1 MVASLRRQ
9 SAVFAFV
16 FAAVFFPT
24 LASAATADFRALI
37 DIDNNAST
45 GCTEGGMHGVEQ
57 IFVTRVTTSG
67 TTAQVTRTYRQVC
80 SAGVFGAPLDL
91 DLAARPAG
99 YNSPSG
105 LLLAESRLAFI
116 AVAPGSSTP
125 SGLRWG
131 FDVTD
136 GVSTQTVLNKPNG
149 NPIIYP
155 STLRRHSVGGSGART
170 FILDG
175 LGTDWANINPLVQ
188 GVATAGSVATR
199 ILKIYVYA
207 NTGDDFLY
215 FRFDG
220 FLDNNGPFAQDDL
233 YGRKPGEGLNIAA
246 PGVLSNDGDGQ
257 GKPLTAQPVS
267 PAEHGTVVLNPDG
280 SFTYAPDDPAS
291 LTSDKFDYKASNGT
305 KESNVARVTVVVS
318 VNPSQ
323 PVVAADDAYSTPED
337 TTLNVAAPGVL
348 QNDNDPDGQGI
359 SATLLTN
366 PTHGTVTLAGN
377 GAFTYIPNPNFN
389 GLDSFTYRVSD
400 GTSTDDATV
409 TITITNVNDAP
420 KANNVNRTTNE
431 ETPVSVTL
439 SATDTEPGTLT
450 YNVGSPSHGVLSG
463 TAPNLTYTPN
473 ANFFGTDT
481 FTYTVTDSGGK
492 VSNVA
497 TVTITVVNVN
507 DAPSFACGPSV
518 LADSSAG
525 AASFVNWATGI
536 TAGPNEGAQ
545 ALTFEITG
553 NTNTGLFSVQPA
565 VSSNGTLSF
574 TPVAGAS
581 GSSSIT
587 IRLRDDGGTANGGVD
602 VSASCSFTITVDAS
616 PAVTSTSPTNGATNA
631 AASTNV
637 VVTFSENVT
646 LSAGWLSITCGVTTI
661 TDANGVVSGGPAVYT
676 FNPTSDLPAG
686 STCNATVFA
695 AQVADNDAN
704 DPPNNMA
711 ANYNF
716 SFTTDAAPSVSSTT
730 PANGATGVTTNA
742 NVVVNFSE
750 SVNASGAS
758 FTISC
763 ATSGAHTFATSAS
776 PSGTFTLDPA
786 VDFTQGETC
795 TVTVLAAG
803 VTDADANDP
812 PDNMLANYVF
822 SFTADAAPSVTA
834 VTPVNGATNVATNTN
849 LTVTFSE
856 PVTITNSSVTISCAN
871 TGAHTVAVSGG
882 PTTWTV
888 DPTADFGNGELCTAT
903 VLAAQV
909 ADNDGNDPPD
919 GLLANFVWSFTTDN
933 PPSVTATT
941 PTNASTTFPST
952 NLTVTF
958 DEAVN
963 ATGSSFTISCTTSG
977 AHTFALSGGPTTF
990 TLDPTVDFTGG
1001 ETCTV
1006 TVVAAQVTDADAGDP
1021 PDNMVANYVFS
1032 FGVDAAP
1039 SVSSTTPAN
1048 SATQVPANANVVV
1061 NFSESVNASGA
1072 SFDVNCA
1079 TSGAHTFATSASPSA
1094 TFTLDPTADFTQ
1106 GETCTVTVFA
1116 AGVTDVDAFDP
1127 PDNMQAN
1134 YVFSFTVDAAPSVT
1148 TTTPAN
1154 GATDIGG
1161 ATNVTI
1167 NFSESVNATVASFDI
1182 TCGTSGT
1189 HTFTTSATPSAA
1201 FTLDPTTDFTQGETC
1216 TVTAFAAG
1224 ITDADAFDPP
1234 DNMLANYVFSF
1245 TIDAAPSVTAVT
1257 PLDTATNVATNTNL
1271 TVTFSEPVTIT
1282 NSSVTISCANTGAH
1296 TVAVSGG
1303 PTTWTVDPTS
1313 DFGNGELCTATV
1325 LAAQV
1330 SDNDGND
1337 PPDNMLANFVWTFT
1351 TDNPPGVSATTP
1363 TNASTNSPSTNVD
1376 ITFDEAV
1383 NATAS
1388 SFTISCTTSG
1398 THTFALSGG
1407 PTTWTLNPDSD
1418 FTGGETCTVTVV
1430 AAQVTDSDAGDPPD
1444 NMVANYVFSFG
1455 IDAAPTVV
1463 STTPTNGA
1471 TDQPTNTAITINYSE
1486 AVNASGTAY
1495 TITCPSTRA
1504 FTLGGNGTATHT
1516 LTPTINLPP
1525 GATCTVNILATEI
1538 TDVDSND
1545 PPDTMAA
1552 NYSFSFSLD
1561 QAPFITATSPNDGS
1575 TGIATNTN
1583 IQITWNESVTLSSA
1597 GISCATSGSHTSTIT
1612 GNPGS
1617 VSTIDPD
1624 TDFVPNELCT
1634 VTILNTSVSDT
1645 DTNDPP
1651 DNMGPTYSFQFTT
1664 DAQPSVSSVTPT
1676 DTSTGIATNTNL
1688 TVTFSEAVTI
1698 TNSSVTVNC
1707 ANTGAHTVTVS
1718 GGPTTWTV
1726 DPDTDFGNG
1735 ELCTATVLAAGVA
1748 DNDSGDPP
1756 DNMAANF
1763 VWTFT
1768 TDNPP
1773 SVTATTPT
1781 NSSVSFPA
1789 TNVTVTFDEA
1799 VNATGSSFTISCT
1812 SSGSHA
1818 FSLSGGPT
1826 TWTLDPTVDFTGGE
1840 TCTVTVVAAQVTDV
1854 DAGDPPD
1861 NMVTDYVFSFGID
1874 SAPTV
1879 LSTSPTNSLTP
1890 DQASNVNIVIT
1901 YDEPVTASGTAYT
1914 IICTNPVP
1922 PPFPS
1927 NRPFVLSGNGTAVHT
1942 LDPNTNLPA
1951 GKDCTVSILAS
1962 QITDVDTNDPPD
1974 NMAADYNFAFHV
1986 DANPQI
1992 VSTNPVD
1999 GSTVS
2004 TNTNIGITWTEPVNM
2019 TTVNISCATSGSH
2032 TSVLSTSDNITW
2044 TVNPDTDF
2052 TPGELCTIQVL
2063 SASVTDVDTADP
2075 PDNPGPDI
2083 SWQYTVDST
2092 PAVTT
2097 TTPANLAV
2105 QQANNANIT
2114 VNFNESVNATTSSF
2128 TISCA
2133 TSGTHTFGLSSSPSA
2148 SFTLDP
2154 DTDYTNG
2161 EVCTVTVVAA
2171 QITDVDSADPP
2182 DNMAANYVF
2191 TFTVDTPP
2199 AVTTTTPTEGSSTV
2213 SPGATITINF
2223 DESVNATTSS
2233 FTINCGGNQPYTLSA
2248 SPSASFTLTP
2258 TSLLPATSCT
2268 VTVIAAQITD
2278 ADAGDPP
2285 DNMVT
2290 DFTLNFTVNTPPTA
2304 KDDIE
2309 NALGNLTLTVS
2320 DANGVISDGGNDDDD
2335 GVGANDATDGL
2346 DFDPDAGSSI
2356 TIQTLGPLTGSAGG
2370 TLTFTSGGG
2379 YTYHS
2384 QAGDQNVDDVFTYT
2398 IVDNNGATDTGQ
2410 LTIHVGPRY
2419 LFVDAN
2425 FGGAPK
2431 DGRDTNPFQ
2440 TLQQA
2445 QAGSAANDTF
2455 VVRQGSYT
2463 DFITLQAGQSMYGDG
2478 AAAAL
2483 TTTFNGDS
2491 FTVLTP
2497 SGTHPALRRSTA
2509 GSTITLATNN
2519 ALRGIDISASSGG
2532 YAVAGTSF
2540 GTLTVDQNVRIGVST
2555 VNNGGALNLDT
2566 GTVAGAG
2573 FSNVSASAPAVFG
2586 LRLVALAGS
2595 LNMAAG
2601 TITNATSGN
2610 LVSGGAGSV
2619 SYGGNISHNTA
2630 ASRIVDITAK
2640 TGGTVTF
2647 SGSLSSTGGGLFVH
2661 ANTGG
2666 TFNFS
2671 GNAVGSKTFNT
2682 GANSPGVELLT
2693 NTGATINF
2701 PNGFLDID
2709 TTTAIG
2715 FTATGGGTLSIGGT
2729 NNTID
2734 TNGAAANALI
2744 INGVTVTGT
2753 ATFATINSTGATTG
2767 ISLTSLGNGN
2777 VTVNGGAIN
2786 GGTTGV
2792 NLTTLGTS
2800 NTTLANVSIGNVTP
2814 PTGTAINGST
2824 FGTLTVNTVAVTGA
2838 AAHLNLVT
2846 GAVNGTF
2853 SSVNGTINGNSD
2865 PIILSGITGSFT
2877 VTAGTVTKGGG
2888 TAHSALQVI
2897 GGTATIN
2904 WNGALSDSTAAP
2916 VVIISGTN
2924 TGNITFGGNVTGSVD
2939 GADITLDDADG
2950 SYAFNGTN
2958 ALTTGAGIDIR
2969 NGSGGTVS
2977 FSTNTSVTNGLVD
2990 ATDNACF
2997 RVDASAP
3004 NVTYSGSLTK
3014 NGAVTGRLVDIQ
3026 GQSGGTIT
3034 FQTGTLSATSTSGT
3048 STGIGLDNADGT
3060 VNFNGTNTL
3069 NGGNAGVDII
3079 TGSSGTFSFSSNTAI
3094 TNPTGTAFNVSGS
3107 SPNVTYSGT
3116 ITQNTAAQR
3125 AIDYTTLGGGTSTF
3139 SAAIGSTGG
3148 AGVSIEGTAGTVNI
3162 SGQLTLS
3169 GAASVYKACNGT
3181 CAAPAGT
3188 GLTVSLSNANN
3199 TLGSPT
3205 AATATGVTINRATI
3219 GAAGVQFDTVN
3230 VNGGTNGI
3238 LLSNTGATAG
3248 FTINGTGSADSGG
3261 TIQNTTGDSIS
3272 ITAVRSVTLNEMQ
3285 ITSAG
3290 DNAIDATTVTN
3301 GLTIDSCD
3309 FTTSANT
3316 GILGNTITG
3325 FNYQNGST
3333 MTGAG
3338 NAANEYGISITDLFG
3353 TNSISSSSVTG
3364 SAVIN
3369 VFITNNNSTAGT
3381 LNITNSTLNNVAVAT
3396 GGDGVSIVGNNSSN
3410 LTVNLTGANN
3420 LNNNQGD
3427 GLQVSANNT
3436 STVNVTVSG
3445 ATSNYNANLGS
3456 AVNIAAANSAV
3467 ITATVSGFTG
3477 VSTGT
3482 SAANGLNVINIQN
3495 FDTSTINATV
3505 SNVTVTGLGNN
3516 ASGIRVIQEGN
3527 GTINTTLSSNNI
3539 SGMAANGIVA
3549 QARAGTL
3556 GNGHLNM
3563 TVNNNTVNLAAAAA
3577 LDAISIESGSSAG
3590 GDTNTICLNMFSNN
3604 STSAGA
3610 GPQSGYRLRQRTGTT
3625 FNLQNF
3631 AGNGALAAD
3640 ITTWVNTTKSNT
3652 GTTDIVIGTAFSN
3665 APANCPTP

>member
-1 MVASLRRQ
+1 MQMVASLRRQ

-16 FAAVFFPT
+16 FAAVFSPT
-24 LASAATADFRALI
+24 IASAATADFRALI

-57 IFVTRVTTSG
+57 IFVTRVTTTG

-91 DLAARPAG
+91 DLVARPAG

-105 LLLAESRLAFI
+105 LLLAESRLAFM
-116 AVAPGSSTP
+116 AVAPGASTP

-136 GVSTQTVLNKPNG
+136 GVSTQSVLNKPNG

-170 FILDG
+170 FVLDG

-220 FLDNNGPFAQDDL
+220 FLDNNGPFAQDDV
-233 YGRKPGEGLNIAA
+233 YGRKPNEGLNIAA

-323 PVVAADDAYSTPED
+323 PVVAGDDAYSTPED

-366 PTHGTVTLAGN
+366 PTHGSVTLAGN

-389 GLDSFTYRVSD
+389 GTDSFTYRVSD
-400 GTSTDDATV
+400 GTSNDDATV
-409 TITITNVNDAP
+409 TITVSNVNDAP
-420 KANNVNRTTNE
+420 KANNVTRTTNE

-450 YNVGSPSHGVLSG
+450 YNVGAPSHGVLSG

-473 ANFFGTDT
+473 ANYFGPDS

-497 TVTITVVNVN
+497 TVNITVVNVN
-507 DAPSFACGPSV
+507 DAPSFACGPAVS
-518 LADSSAG
+518 ADSTAG
-525 AASFVNWATGI
+525 AASFLNWATGI
-536 TAGPNEGAQ
+536 TAGPNEASQ
-545 ALTFEITG
+545 TLTFEITA
-553 NTNTGLFSVQPA
+553 NTNPGLFSAQPA
-565 VSSNGTLSF
+565 VSSNGTLTF
-574 TPVAGAS
+574 TPVVNAS
-581 GSSSIT
+581 GSSNIT

-602 VSASCSFTITVDAS
+602 VSTSCSFTITVDAP
-616 PAVTSTSPTNGATNA
+616 PAVSSTSPVNGATNA
-631 AASTNV
+631 ATSTNV

-676 FNPTSDLPAG
+676 FNPTADLPAG

-716 SFTTDAAPSVSSTT
+716 SFTTDAPPSVSSTT

-750 SVNASGAS
+750 SVNATGAS
-758 FTISC
+758 FTVSC
-763 ATSGAHTFATSAS
+763 ATSGAHTFTPSAG
-776 PSGTFTLDPA
+776 PSATFTLDPTI
-786 VDFTQGETC
+786 DFTQGETC

-822 SFTADAAPSVTA
+822 SFTVDAAPSVTA

-919 GLLANFVWSFTTDN
+919 GLLANFVWSFTTDT

-952 NLTVTF
+952 NITVTF

-963 ATGSSFTISCTTSG
+963 AIGSSFTISCTTSG
-977 AHTFALSGGPTTF
+977 SHTFALSGGPTTF

-1021 PDNMVANYVFS
+1021 PDNMAANYVFS

-1039 SVSSTTPAN
+1039 AVTSTTPTNGAPQVASN
-1048 SATQVPANANVVV
+1048 SDVTV
-1061 NFSESVNASGA
+1061 NFSESVNASGSSFTVSCATSGSHTFTTSASPNTTFTLNPNTDFTPGELCTVTVVAAQVTDVDAFDPPDNMLADYVFTFTVDAAPSVSSTTPVNGATDIGAATNVTVNFSESVNATGASFGITCGTSGAHTFSTSSSPSASFTLDPTADFTAGETCTVTVFAAGITDADSFDPPDNMLADYVFSFTIDVAPAVTAVTPLDTSTNVATNTNLSVTFSEPVTITNSSVTINCANTGAHTVAVSGGPTTWTIDPSTDFGNGELCTATVLAAQVSDSDTNDPPDNMLANFVWSFTTDNPPSVSATTPTNASTTFPSTNVTVTFDEAVNATGSSFTISCTTSGAHTFSLSGGPTTFTLDPDSDFTGGETCTVTVVAAQVTDADAGDPPDNMVTDYVFSFGIDAAPAVTTTTPTNGAPQVASNSDVTVNFSESVNASGSSFTISCATSGSHTFTTSASPNTTFTLNPNTDFTPGELCTVTVVAAQVTDVDAFDPPDNMLADYVFSFTIDQVPSVSSTTPLNGATDIGAATNVTVNFSESVNATGA
-1072 SFDVNCA
+1072 SFDITCA
-1079 TSGAHTFATSASPSA
+1079 TSGAHTFSTSASPSA
-1094 TFTLDPTADFTQ
+1094 TFTLDPTSDFTS

-1116 AGVTDVDAFDP
+1116 AGV
-1127 PDNMQAN
+1127 
-1134 YVFSFTVDAAPSVT
+1134 
-1148 TTTPAN
+1148 
-1154 GATDIGG
+1154 
-1161 ATNVTI
+1161 
-1167 NFSESVNATVASFDI
+1167 
-1182 TCGTSGT
+1182 
-1189 HTFTTSATPSAA
+1189 
-1201 FTLDPTTDFTQGETC
+1201 
-1216 TVTAFAAG
+1216 
-1224 ITDADAFDPP
+1224 TDADAFDPP
-1234 DNMLANYVFSF
+1234 DNMLANYIFSF
-1245 TIDAAPSVTAVT
+1245 TIDVAPSVTAVT

-1271 TVTFSEPVTIT
+1271 SVTFSEPVTIT
-1282 NSSVTISCANTGAH
+1282 NSSVTINCANTGAH

-1330 SDNDGND
+1330 SDSDTND
-1337 PPDNMLANFVWTFT
+1337 PPDNMLANFVW
-1351 TDNPPGVSATTP
+1351 S
-1363 TNASTNSPSTNVD
+1363 
-1376 ITFDEAV
+1376 
-1383 NATAS
+1383 
-1388 SFTISCTTSG
+1388 
-1398 THTFALSGG
+1398 
-1407 PTTWTLNPDSD
+1407 
-1418 FTGGETCTVTVV
+1418 
-1430 AAQVTDSDAGDPPD
+1430 
-1444 NMVANYVFSFG
+1444 
-1455 IDAAPTVV
+1455 
-1463 STTPTNGA
+1463 
-1471 TDQPTNTAITINYSE
+1471 
-1486 AVNASGTAY
+1486 
-1495 TITCPSTRA
+1495 
-1504 FTLGGNGTATHT
+1504 
-1516 LTPTINLPP
+1516 
-1525 GATCTVNILATEI
+1525 
-1538 TDVDSND
+1538 
-1545 PPDTMAA
+1545 
-1552 NYSFSFSLD
+1552 
-1561 QAPFITATSPNDGS
+1561 
-1575 TGIATNTN
+1575 
-1583 IQITWNESVTLSSA
+1583 
-1597 GISCATSGSHTSTIT
+1597 
-1612 GNPGS
+1612 
-1617 VSTIDPD
+1617 
-1624 TDFVPNELCT
+1624 
-1634 VTILNTSVSDT
+1634 
-1645 DTNDPP
+1645 
-1651 DNMGPTYSFQFTT
+1651 
-1664 DAQPSVSSVTPT
+1664 
-1676 DTSTGIATNTNL
+1676 
-1688 TVTFSEAVTI
+1688 
-1698 TNSSVTVNC
+1698 
-1707 ANTGAHTVTVS
+1707 
-1718 GGPTTWTV
+1718 
-1726 DPDTDFGNG
+1726 
-1735 ELCTATVLAAGVA
+1735 
-1748 DNDSGDPP
+1748 
-1756 DNMAANF
+1756 
-1763 VWTFT
+1763 FT

-1781 NSSVSFPA
+1781 NASVSFPS
-1789 TNVTVTFDEA
+1789 TNITVTFDEA

-1812 SSGSHA
+1812 TSGSHA

-1826 TWTLDPTVDFTGGE
+1826 TWTLDPTTDFTGGE

-1861 NMVTDYVFSFGID
+1861 NMVADYVFSFGID

-1879 LSTSPTNSLTP
+1879 VSTSPTNSLTP
-1890 DQASNVNIVIT
+1890 DQASNINIVIT
-1901 YDEPVTASGTAYT
+1901 YDEPVTAGGTAYT
-1914 IICTNPVP
+1914 IMCNT
-1922 PPFPS
+1922 

-1951 GKDCTVSILAS
+1951 GQNCTVSILAS

-1974 NMAADYNFAFHV
+1974 NLAANYNFAFHV

-1992 VSTNPVD
+1992 VSTSPVD
-1999 GSTVS
+1999 SSTVAA
-2004 TNTNIGITWTEPVNM
+2004 NTNVNITWTESVNM
-2019 TTVNISCATSGSH
+2019 TAVGISCTVSGAH
-2032 TSVLSTSDNITW
+2032 ANALSTSDNITW
-2044 TVNPDTDF
+2044 TVNPTTDF
-2052 TPGELCTIQVL
+2052 TPGETCTITVL
-2063 SASVTDVDTADP
+2063 SANVTDTDTADP

-2083 SWQYTVDST
+2083 SWQYLVDSA

-2114 VNFNESVNATTSSF
+2114 VNFSESVNATTSSF
-2128 TISCA
+2128 TVSCA
-2133 TSGTHTFGLSSSPSA
+2133 TSGAHTFGLSSSPSA

-2171 QITDVDSADPP
+2171 QITDLDLADPP
-2182 DNMAANYVF
+2182 DNMVANYVF
-2191 TFTVDTPP
+2191 TFTVDNPP

-2213 SPGATITINF
+2213 SPSATITINF
-2223 DESVNATTSS
+2223 NESVNATTSS

-2258 TSLLPATSCT
+2258 NALLPATACT

-2285 DNMVT
+2285 DNMLA

-2335 GVGANDATDGL
+2335 GVGANDANDGL
-2346 DFDPDAGSSI
+2346 DSDPDAGSSI
-2356 TIQTLGPLTGSAGG
+2356 TIQNLGPLTGTAGG

-2384 QAGDQNVDDVFTYT
+2384 QAGDTGVDDVFTYT

-2419 LFVDAN
+2419 IFVDDD
-2425 FGGAPK
+2425 GPGVP
-2431 DGRDTNPFQ
+2431 DGRDISPYK
-2440 TLQQA
+2440 TLQTA

-2455 VVRQGSYT
+2455 VIKQGSYT
-2463 DFITLQAGQSMYGDG
+2463 DFIVLQAGQSMYGDG

-2483 TTTFNGDS
+2483 TTIFNGDS

-2509 GSTITLATNN
+2509 GNTITLATNN

-2532 YAVAGTSF
+2532 YAVAGTTF

-2555 VNNGGALNLDT
+2555 VNNGGALNLDA

-2610 LVSGGAGSV
+2610 LISGGAGSV

-2640 TGGTVTF
+2640 SAGTVTF
-2647 SGSLSSTGGGLFVH
+2647 SGSLSSTGGGLYVH

-2666 TFNFS
+2666 TYNFS

-2682 GANSPGVELLT
+2682 GANSPGVELL
-2693 NTGATINF
+2693 NNGGAVINF

-2729 NNTID
+2729 NSTID
-2734 TNGAAANALI
+2734 TTGAAANALI
-2744 INGVTVTGT
+2744 INGLTVTGT
-2753 ATFATINSTGATTG
+2753 ATFASINSAAAVTGAG
-2767 ISLTSLGNGN
+2767 VSLTSLGNGN
-2777 VTVNGGAIN
+2777 VTIN
-2786 GGTTGV
+2786 GGTLSGAAASTGLLL
-2792 NLTTLGTS
+2792 NTLGTS
-2800 NTTLANVSIGNVTP
+2800 TVTLSGVTVNGNDNI
-2814 PTGTAINGST
+2814 TGTN
-2824 FGTLTVNTVAVTGA
+2824 FGTLTVGTTSLTCGTHA
-2838 AAHLNLVT
+2838 LNL
-2846 GAVNGTF
+2846 
-2853 SSVNGTINGNSD
+2853 
-2865 PIILSGITGSFT
+2865 
-2877 VTAGTVTKGGG
+2877 
-2888 TAHSALQVI
+2888 
-2897 GGTATIN
+2897 
-2904 WNGALSDSTAAP
+2904 
-2916 VVIISGTN
+2916 N
-2924 TGNITFGGNVTGSVD
+2924 TGNVTGTFTS
-2939 GADITLDDADG
+2939 I
-2950 SYAFNGTN
+2950 NCN
-2958 ALTTGAGIDIR
+2958 APGNNIPVVLTTV
-2969 NGSGGTVS
+2969 GGNFTV
-2977 FSTNTSVTNGLVD
+2977 
-2990 ATDNACF
+2990 
-2997 RVDASAP
+2997 
-3004 NVTYSGSLTK
+3004 
-3014 NGAVTGRLVDIQ
+3014 
-3026 GQSGGTIT
+3026 SGGTITGNGGSTPDVLDITGGNATIDWRGNVTQAKAAAMINITNNTGNVT
-3034 FQTGTLSATSTSGT
+3034 FQTGTLSATNGT
-3048 STGIGLDNADGT
+3048 GLQFSNADGT
-3060 VNFNGTNTL
+3060 YNFNGTTTL
-3069 NGGNAGVDII
+3069 NGGNAGVDILA
-3079 TGSSGTFSFSSNTAI
+3079 GSGGTFSFTSGTVI
-3094 TNPTGTAFNVSGS
+3094 TNPTGHAFVMGASA
-3107 SPNVTYSGT
+3107 PNVTYAGT
-3116 ITQNTAAQR
+3116 ITQNTASQR
-3125 AIDYTTLGGGTSTF
+3125 AIDITGLTGGTSTF
-3139 SAAIGSTGG
+3139 TGAIGSNGG
-3148 AGVSIEGTAGTVNI
+3148 AGVSI
-3162 SGQLTLS
+3162 
-3169 GAASVYKACNGT
+3169 
-3181 CAAPAGT
+3181 AGT
-3188 GLTVSLSNANN
+3188 GGTVDIQSAMTFNN
-3199 TLGSPT
+3199 TGAVFLVSGAGLTIKAPNVANVVGQTT
-3205 AATATGVTINRATI
+3205 AATGPGVSIVNSTI
-3219 GAAGVQFDTVN
+3219 GTGGVVFQKVAVTGG
-3230 VNGGTNGI
+3230 VNGIVLT
-3238 LLSNTGATAG
+3238 STGSTAG
-3248 FTINGTGSADSGG
+3248 FSVTGTGAADSGG
-3261 TIQNTTGDSIS
+3261 TIQNTTGDAIS
-3272 ITAVRSVTLNEMQ
+3272 LTSVRNVSLVDLQ
-3285 ITSAG
+3285 ITNAG
-3290 DNAIDATTVTN
+3290 DNAIQATTITN
-3301 GLTIDSCD
+3301 GLTIDSVD
-3309 FTTSANT
+3309 IATTAGT

-3325 FNYQNGST
+3325 FNYQNAST

-3369 VFITNNNSTAGT
+3369 VFITNNGSTAGT

-3427 GLQVSANNT
+3427 GIQVSANNT
-3436 STVNVTVSG
+3436 ATVNVTVSG

-3467 ITATVSGFTG
+3467 ITATVTGFTG

-3495 FDTSTINATV
+3495 FDTSTINATI
-3505 SNVTVTGLGNN
+3505 SGVTITGLGNN
-3516 ASGIRVIQEGN
+3516 ASGIRVIQEAN
-3527 GTINTTLSSNNI
+3527 GTINATLSSNNI

-3549 QARAGTL
+3549 QARAGTIA
-3556 GNGHLNM
+3556 GSGHLNM

-3590 GDTNTICLNMFSNN
+3590 GDTNTICLNMFSNT
-3604 STSAGA
+3604 SASAGA

-3631 AGNGALAAD
+3631 AGNGALAGD
-3640 ITTWVNTTKSNT
+3640 VTTWVNTTKSNT